1 MRVLIP
7 NCKILSCWDLGKT
20 FGLPL
25 FLLPLFGQVAANPMS
40 RRCWGLKVVQPS
52 DWSTSWGIRSMQLWK
67 RIMHMHCRCI
77 MSIYDIIIH
86 YMTIKYYKC
95 DMLLPMLPR
104 PDSKV
109 WDGFFLL
116 RCKSHCKWNCI
127 AEFAGVDC
135 KLALATARAG
145 HAWNTSLH
153 YRFGSKNGFK
163 HWSTHP

>member
-1 MRVLIP
+1 MWHFWIIASRCEFSFPTARSYPAGTLVKPLGSLLVSTAFVWTGSRESDEPQVLRIEGGSALRVGDP
-7 NCKILSCWDLGKT
+7 PADGGLGPCS
-20 FGLPL
+20 FGKEL
-25 FLLPLFGQVAANPMS
+25 
-40 RRCWGLKVVQPS
+40 C
-52 DWSTSWGIRSMQLWK
+52 I
-67 RIMHMHCRCI
+67 CI

-86 YMTIKYYKC
+86 YIC

-116 RCKSHCKWNCI
+116 RCKSHCKWNCV

-153 YRFGSKNGFK
+153 YQVRVKKRF
-163 HWSTHP
+163 